1 MASRTPRI
9 AATLNNLALGSGTI
23 ITASSQETSLPVA
36 FLRDPLP
43 TRKWRSKLG
52 WNVVAGYNDKLDF
65 TEAAVARVATITAGN
80 YATGAAYATAVQT
93 AMNAAPGH
101 VNTYTVTYDPSTKA
115 FTITRSAG
123 AAALGLPF
131 QTGANEVLNKGAHRD
146 LGFTDTD
153 LSGVTQT
160 GSAAYHSREWVR
172 FDFGSAQS
180 ATVGIV
186 HAHNMGTTGTANL
199 YFKTADSQA
208 WTAAAAFS
216 VLSGDD
222 LSGKRIAFF
231 ASQSY
236 RYAVLELV
244 DTGNTA
250 GYSEFGVPFVGTYWQ
265 PGRGF
270 QPGASRAAEPLS
282 VVVRADQGAVYL
294 QRKASPKDHRL
305 TYSGLSRAD
314 RDTYQ
319 ALEDD
324 HRHVFF
330 AKDPTNFPGADTIY
344 GVIQPTSIGEWGPNG
359 DLFAFEVVVFENQG

>member
-1 MASRTPRI
+1 VASRTPRI

-101 VNTYTVTYDPSTKA
+101 VNTYTVTYDPATKA

-123 AAALGLPF
+123 AAALVLTF

-172 FDFGSAQS
+172 FDFGSAQA

-208 WTAAAAFS
+208 WTSAAGFS
-216 VLSGDD
+216 RPHGRRSEREADRVLRKPKLPLRRPRARRYRQHGRLFRVRRPVRGD
-222 LSGKRIAFF
+222 
-231 ASQSY
+231 
-236 RYAVLELV
+236 VLATRPRLP
-244 DTGNTA
+244 A
-250 GYSEFGVPFVGTYWQ
+250 GGQ
-265 PGRGF
+265 PGRGAALRRRPRR
-270 QPGASRAAEPLS
+270 PGRRLPAAEGVAEGSPL
-282 VVVRADQGAVYL
+282 
-294 QRKASPKDHRL
+294 
-305 TYSGLSRAD
+305 
-314 RDTYQ
+314 
-319 ALEDD
+319 
-324 HRHVFF
+324 
-330 AKDPTNFPGADTIY
+330 
-344 GVIQPTSIGEWGPNG
+344 
-359 DLFAFEVVVFENQG
+359 DL